1 MHKIKIKE
9 TIVKRISEYAEEF
22 GVEVYTVG
30 GYVRDVLL
38 NRKRKD
44 IDFTVVGDSIAFS
57 KFVGEKLKREPIVFE
72 RFRTAMIPYRGY
84 QLEFV
89 GTRKEEYL
97 PNSRKPIVSIGTLED
112 DLKRRDF
119 TINALAANL
128 SKERFGEVIDLF
140 NGLYDLK
147 NKILRTPLDPFT
159 TYSDD
164 PLRMMR
170 AARFAAQL
178 EFQLHQSSVEAIIQM
193 ADRIKI
199 ISQER
204 ITDEFL
210 KILSANKPSIGL
222 LILKNTG
229 LLKYIFPELDNLS
242 GVEIIE
248 EGGKQYKHKDVFLHS
263 LKVLDNVSLV
273 SDKLW
278 LRFAALTHD
287 IGKYKT
293 KRITPNG
300 WTFHG
305 HEELGAKI
313 MPNIFRRMR
322 FPLDNL
328 EYVQRLIRL
337 HQRPMQLVDEI
348 VTDSAIRRLAFQAGD
363 ALEDLFI
370 LCKADITT
378 KNPYLE
384 AQYLNN
390 YDIVAQKVLEVQEKD
405 KLREFQSPVRGEEIM
420 KICNLPPSK
429 PVGIIKGKI
438 EDAILDGI
446 IPNEYEAALNYFLE
460 NKDKWLSEIGQ
471 EEFSKIRY

>member
-89 GTRKEEYL
+89 GTRKENIYQIRESQL
-97 PNSRKPIVSIGTLED
+97 LDRNIKD

-128 SKERFGEVIDLF
+128 SKERFGEVIDIF
-140 NGLYDLK
+140 NGLDDLK

-229 LLKYIFPELDNLS
+229 LLKYIFPNW
-242 GVEIIE
+242 II
-248 EGGKQYKHKDVFLHS
+248 
-263 LKVLDNVSLV
+263 
-273 SDKLW
+273 
-278 LRFAALTHD
+278 
-287 IGKYKT
+287 
-293 KRITPNG
+293 
-300 WTFHG
+300 
-305 HEELGAKI
+305 
-313 MPNIFRRMR
+313 
-322 FPLDNL
+322 
-328 EYVQRLIRL
+328 
-337 HQRPMQLVDEI
+337 
-348 VTDSAIRRLAFQAGD
+348 
-363 ALEDLFI
+363 
-370 LCKADITT
+370 
-378 KNPYLE
+378 
-384 AQYLNN
+384 
-390 YDIVAQKVLEVQEKD
+390 
-405 KLREFQSPVRGEEIM
+405 
-420 KICNLPPSK
+420 
-429 PVGIIKGKI
+429 
-438 EDAILDGI
+438 
-446 IPNEYEAALNYFLE
+446 
-460 NKDKWLSEIGQ
+460 
-471 EEFSKIRY
+471 